1 MDQNYSLSLSKNK
14 KIKILVKSFLFF
26 AFRQLQYMTN
36 PVARTFPL
44 LNF

>member
-1 MDQNYSLSLSKNK
+1 MDQNYSLSLSKK
-14 KIKILVKSFLFF
+14 KKKILVKSFFFF

>member
-1 MDQNYSLSLSKNK
+1 MDQNYSLSLSKK
-14 KIKILVKSFLFF
+14 KILVKSFLFF